1 MNVRVCGTSGAL
13 SILKRFRT
21 KIFGL
26 IKSNIVVWQKKIL
39 VPSVPG
45 VCVGNDFMFFCFHLA
60 RIVSKAEF
68 LQLMLLNGWS
78 RFIKEERGK

>member
-1 MNVRVCGTSGAL
+1 MNVRMYETSVAL
-13 SILKRFRT
+13 PILKRFRT

-60 RIVSKAEF
+60 RIESKAEF
-68 LQLMLLNGWS
+68 LQLMLMNGWS
-78 RFIKEERGK
+78 RFIQEERGK